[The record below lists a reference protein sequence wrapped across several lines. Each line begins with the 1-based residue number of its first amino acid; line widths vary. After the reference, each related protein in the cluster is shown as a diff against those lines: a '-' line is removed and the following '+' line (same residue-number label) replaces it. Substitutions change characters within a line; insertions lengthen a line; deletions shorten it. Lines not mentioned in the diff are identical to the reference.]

1 MFTQLQRMTLAQARC
16 WLKLS
21 MSFLF
26 LISIYTRKKKVW
38 LYTHTNTFGNNG
50 LFYWIDSTQ
59 LKYFSSDEYVII
71 EERVNKVFW

>member
-16 WLKLS
+16 WLKLHELS
-21 MSFLF
+21 LPNEY
-26 LISIYTRKKKVW
+26 LYQKKKVW

-59 LKYFSSDEYVII
+59 LKYFSSDEYVVIV
-71 EERVNKVFW
+71 ESVN